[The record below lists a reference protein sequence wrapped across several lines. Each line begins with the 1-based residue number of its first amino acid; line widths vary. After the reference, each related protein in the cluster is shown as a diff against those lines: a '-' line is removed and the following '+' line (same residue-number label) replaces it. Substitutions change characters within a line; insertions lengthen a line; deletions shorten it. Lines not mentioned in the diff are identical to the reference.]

1 MYKAKVGDIVEGTTN
16 SGRHHLGRGEVIAV
30 GDTLRPEDRGGLIMA
45 KVKYDS
51 GIIAYHFAID
61 SKEIKFIG
69 RKIPVLNLTDI
80 I

>member
-1 MYKAKVGDIVEGTTN
+1 MYEAKVGDIVEGTTL
-16 SGRHHLGRGEVIAV
+16 SGLHYGRGEVIAV
-30 GDTLRPEDRGGLIMA
+30 GDNLRPEDRGVCMMA

-51 GIIAYHFAID
+51 GDIAYHFAID